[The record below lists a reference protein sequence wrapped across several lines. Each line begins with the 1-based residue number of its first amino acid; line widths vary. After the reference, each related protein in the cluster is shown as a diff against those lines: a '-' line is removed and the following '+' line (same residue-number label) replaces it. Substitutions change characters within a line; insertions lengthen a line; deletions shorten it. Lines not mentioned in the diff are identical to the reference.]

1 MREIRCGSV
10 AVRGTEERKLVGKE
24 SIVGDCAEEA
34 ESKNYSWSGGGASL
48 RLCVL
53 RRGSRA

>member
-34 ESKNYSWSGGGASL
+34 ESKNYSWSGGGNEHL
-48 RLCVL
+48 
-53 RRGSRA
+53 